1 MLWALA
7 VLKRVYGV
15 DGSNAA
21 KMVNTYADT
30 RGGVVRARYERRKE
44 KGATTNEKILEE
56 IQVSQR
62 LYYNYIVYITICAS
76 SSHVVGTGCWSTC

>member
-21 KMVNTYADT
+21 EMVNTYADT

-62 LYYNYIVYITICAS
+62 LYYIVYIAICAS